1 MQNNTVETLIAAAVI
16 AVAMGFLFFAYGSTH
31 SGNYNTYEVQASLG
45 SVDGIV
51 SGADVRVHGIKV
63 GSVSGIDL
71 DPKTYKP
78 VVRLAL
84 RNDVRSRTT
93 LPSAS
98 RPELLNG
105 NPYLSIQPG
114 HSGKMLVAGEAWKPH

>member
-16 AVAMGFLFFAYGSTH
+16 AVAVGFLFFAYGSTH

-45 SVDGIV
+45 SVDGII

-84 RNDVRSRTT
+84 RDDVPIADDSSVRI
-93 LPSAS
+93 AS
-98 RPELLNG
+98 GILNG

>member
-16 AVAMGFLFFAYGSTH
+16 AVAIGFLFFAYGSTH

-45 SVDGIV
+45 SVDGII

-78 VVRLAL
+78 AVRLAL
-84 RNDVRSRTT
+84 RDDVPIADDSSVRI
-93 LPSAS
+93 AS
-98 RPELLNG
+98 GILNG

>member
-16 AVAMGFLFFAYGSTH
+16 AVAVGFLFFAYGSTH

-45 SVDGIV
+45 SVDGII

-84 RNDVRSRTT
+84 RDDVPIADDLSVRI
-93 LPSAS
+93 AS
-98 RPELLNG
+98 GILNG

-114 HSGKMLVAGEAWKPH
+114 RSGKTLVAGEAWKPH